1 MLPAIHLKRA
11 AVEISHLPAQH
22 TAKRTVNEP
31 QSDTVNLYTHHNP
44 ALYSIRPLVVGL
56 GSNQPLA
63 GFNQGLARRFNK
75 GQFHYAFQRLH
86 CIK

>member
-22 TAKRTVNEP
+22 TAKRTVMEP

-44 ALYSIRPLVVGL
+44 ALYSSRPLVVGL

-63 GFNQGLARRFNK
+63 GFNLEVVATP
-75 GQFHYAFQRLH
+75 
-86 CIK
+86 IK

>member
-22 TAKRTVNEP
+22 TAKRTVKEP

-44 ALYSIRPLVVGL
+44 ALYSSRPLALVVGL
-56 GSNQPLA
+56 GSNQPLVA
-63 GFNQGLARRFNK
+63 GFNLEG
-75 GQFHYAFQRLH
+75 
-86 CIK
+86 

>member
-31 QSDTVNLYTHHNP
+31 QSDTINLYMHHNP
-44 ALYSIRPLVVGL
+44 ALYSIRPLVAGL
-56 GSNQPLA
+56 SP
-63 GFNQGLARRFNK
+63 GFNLEG
-75 GQFHYAFQRLH
+75 
-86 CIK
+86 

>member
-22 TAKRTVNEP
+22 TAKRTVMEP

-44 ALYSIRPLVVGL
+44 A
-56 GSNQPLA
+56 
-63 GFNQGLARRFNK
+63 
-75 GQFHYAFQRLH
+75 H
-86 CIK
+86 